1 MRNNFLKLVCVT
13 GVALIALASCSSK
26 YPGFKKTK
34 DGMYY
39 KFHVQNSDSALA
51 KKDEI
56 LTLFLKYSY
65 RAKNSSK
72 DSTIFTSKGEMM
84 LPLGPSEYKGDIFT
98 GLAMMHKGDSASFM
112 INADSFFLKTARM
125 PQRPPFID
133 SNSMLRFDV
142 RLINHQTKEAMEKV
156 MAKKRQDAMAK
167 EPARIAKYLK
177 DNNVTAQPTKDGLY
191 VIESV
196 KGKGPKPGPKDYL
209 KVNYSVSTIEGKLF
223 YSSFKNPEPHVM
235 QMEGQF
241 ETPGLKEGLSLLSK
255 GSRANLVLPSKL
267 AFGEGNNSVEPYTP
281 LLYDVQLVDV
291 VSKAQYDKE
300 AAQKA
305 KDASALADKAKTQEP
320 VILQKYLSDNKITV
334 KPTPTGLYYVELKKG
349 TGTMA
354 AKGKKVKVQY
364 EGKLMNGMIFD
375 SSKKSGKPFEFV
387 LGQNQVIPGWDEG
400 IAKMSIGGKAKLI
413 IPSSLG
419 YGAQANQAIPA
430 YSTLVFEVEL
440 LDVK

>member
-1 MRNNFLKLVCVT
+1 MRNNFLKLAFMT
-13 GVALIALASCSSK
+13 GIALIAFASCSSK

-34 DGMYY
+34 DGVYY
-39 KFHVQNSDSALA
+39 KFLVQNSDSALA

-65 RAKNSSK
+65 K
-72 DSTIFTSKGEMM
+72 DSTIFASKGEMM
-84 LPLGPSEYKGDIFT
+84 LPLGPSEYKGDIFAA
-98 GLAMMHKGDSASFM
+98 LAMMHKGDSASFM
-112 INADSFFLKTARM
+112 INADSFFMKTARM

-133 SNSMLRFDV
+133 SNSMLKFDIRMV
-142 RLINHQTKEAMEKV
+142 NHQSKEVMEKI
-156 MAKKRQDAMAK
+156 MAKKKQIAMDK
-167 EPARIAKYLK
+167 EPARIETYLK
-177 DNNVTAQPTKDGLY
+177 ANNVTVQPTKDGLY
-191 VIESV
+191 VIEDL

-223 YSSFKNPEPHVM
+223 YSSFKDPEPHVM

-241 ETPGLKEGLSLLSK
+241 ETAGLKEGLSLLNK
-255 GSRANLVLPSKL
+255 GSKAHLILPSKL

-281 LLYDVQLVDV
+281 LLYEVQLVDV
-291 VSKAQYDKE
+291 LSKAQYDKE

-305 KDASALADKAKTQEP
+305 KDAAALAEKAKTQEP

-334 KPTPTGLYYVELKKG
+334 KPTPTGLYYIELKKG
-349 TGTMA
+349 TGAKA
-354 AKGKKVKVQY
+354 AKGKTVKVQY
-364 EGKLMNGMIFD
+364 EGKLMNGTIFD

-387 LGQNQVIPGWDEG
+387 LGKNQVIPGWDEG
-400 IAKMSIGGKAKLI
+400 ISKMNVGGKARLI

-419 YGAQANQAIPA
+419 YGAQANQVIPA
-430 YSTLVFEVEL
+430 YSSLVFEVEL

>member
-1 MRNNFLKLVCVT
+1 MRNNFLKLAFLT
-13 GVALIALASCSSK
+13 GIALIAFASCSSK

-39 KFHVQNSDSALA
+39 KFHVQNSDSSLA

-56 LTLFLKYSY
+56 LSLFLKYSY
-65 RAKNSSK
+65 K
-72 DSTIFTSKGEMM
+72 DSTIFSSKGEMM
-84 LPLGPSEYKGDIFT
+84 LPLGPSEYKGDIFA
-98 GLAMMHKGDSASFM
+98 GLSMMHSGDSASFM
-112 INADSFFLKTARM
+112 INADSFFMKTARM

-156 MAKKRQDAMAK
+156 MAKKRQEAMAK

-177 DNNVTAQPTKDGLY
+177 DNNVTVQPTKDGLY

-255 GSRANLVLPSKL
+255 GSRAHLVLPSIL
-267 AFGEGNNSVEPYTP
+267 AFGQGNNSVEPYTP

-300 AAQKA
+300 AAQKT
-305 KDASALADKAKTQEP
+305 KDRSE
-320 VILQKYLSDNKITV
+320 
-334 KPTPTGLYYVELKKG
+334 ER
-349 TGTMA
+349 
-354 AKGKKVKVQY
+354 
-364 EGKLMNGMIFD
+364 
-375 SSKKSGKPFEFV
+375 
-387 LGQNQVIPGWDEG
+387 
-400 IAKMSIGGKAKLI
+400 
-413 IPSSLG
+413 
-419 YGAQANQAIPA
+419 
-430 YSTLVFEVEL
+430 
-440 LDVK
+440 

>member
-1 MRNNFLKLVCVT
+1 MRNNFLKLAFVT
-13 GVALIALASCSSK
+13 GIALIAFASCSSK

-39 KFHVQNSDSALA
+39 KFHVQNSDSTLA

-65 RAKNSSK
+65 K
-72 DSTIFTSKGEMM
+72 DSTIFASKGEMM
-84 LPLGPSEYKGDIFT
+84 LPLGPSEYKGDIFAA
-98 GLAMMHKGDSASFM
+98 LAMMHKGDSASFM
-112 INADSFFLKTARM
+112 INADSFFMKTARM

-133 SNSMLRFDV
+133 SNSMLKFDV
-142 RLINHQTKEAMEKV
+142 RMVNHQSKDVIEKI
-156 MAKKRQDAMAK
+156 MAKKKQIAMEK
-167 EPARIAKYLK
+167 EPARIAAYLK
-177 DNNVTAQPTKDGLY
+177 ANNVTVQPTKDGLY
-191 VIESV
+191 VVEDV

-209 KVNYSVSTIEGKLF
+209 KVHYSVSTIEGKLF

-241 ETPGLKEGLSLLSK
+241 ETAGLKEGLSLLNK
-255 GSRANLVLPSKL
+255 GSKAHLILPSKL

-281 LLYDVQLVDV
+281 LLYEVQLVDV
-291 VSKAQYDKE
+291 QSKASYDKE

-305 KDASALADKAKTQEP
+305 KDAAALAEKAKTQEP
-320 VILQKYLSDNKITV
+320 IILQKYISDNKITV
-334 KPTPTGLYYVELKKG
+334 KPTPTGLYYIELKKG
-349 TGTMA
+349 TGA
-354 AKGKKVKVQY
+354 KAVKGKKVKVQY
-364 EGKLMNGMIFD
+364 VGKLMNGTIFD
-375 SSKKSGKPFEFV
+375 TSKKTGKPFEFV

-400 IAKMSIGGKAKLI
+400 ISKMNVGGKAQLI

-419 YGAQANQAIPA
+419 YGAQANQVIPA
-430 YSTLVFEVEL
+430 YSSLVFEVEL

>member
-1 MRNNFLKLVCVT
+1 MKNNFFKLAIVT
-13 GVALIALASCSSK
+13 GIALIAFASCSSK

-39 KFHVQNSDSALA
+39 KFHVQNSDSSLA

-65 RAKNSSK
+65 K
-72 DSTIFTSKGEMM
+72 DSTIFSSKGEMM

-98 GLAMMHKGDSASFM
+98 ALAMMHTGDSTSFM
-112 INADSFFLKTARM
+112 INADSFFMKTARM

-142 RLINHQTKEAMEKV
+142 RLIKHQSKEAMEKV

-167 EPARIAKYLK
+167 EPERIAKYVTA
-177 DNNVTAQPTKDGLY
+177 NNVTVKPTADGLY
-191 VIESV
+191 VIEDV

-209 KVNYSVSTIEGKLF
+209 KVHYSVSTIEGKEY

-235 QMEGQF
+235 QMDGQF
-241 ETPGLKEGLSLLSK
+241 ETAGLKEGLSLLNK
-255 GSRANLVLPSKL
+255 GSKAHLILPSKL

-281 LLYDVQLVDV
+281 LLYIVELVDV
-291 VSKAQYDKE
+291 ISKAQYDKE
-300 AAQKA
+300 VAQRA
-305 KDASALADKAKTQEP
+305 KDATANAEKAKTQEP
-320 VILQKYLSDNKITV
+320 IILQKYLSDNKITV
-334 KPTPTGLYYVELKKG
+334 KPTPTGLYYIELKKG
-349 TGTMA
+349 TGVRA
-354 AKGKKVKVQY
+354 SKGKKVKVHY
-364 EGKLMNGMIFD
+364 EGKLTNGTMFD
-375 SSKKSGKPFEFV
+375 SSQKTGKPFEFV
-387 LGQNQVIPGWDEG
+387 LGQGQVIPGWDEG
-400 IAKMSIGGKAKLI
+400 IAKMSVGGKAKLI

-419 YGAQANQAIPA
+419 YGAQGNQAIPA
-430 YSTLVFEVEL
+430 YSPLVFEVEL

>member
-1 MRNNFLKLVCVT
+1 LYYNFIVENKD
-13 GVALIALASCSSK
+13 S
-26 YPGFKKTK
+26 TK
-34 DGMYY
+34 A
-39 KFHVQNSDSALA
+39 QQ
-51 KKDEI
+51 DEI
-56 LTLFLKYSY
+56 LSLRLRYFY
-65 RAKNSSK
+65 K
-72 DSTIFTSKGEMM
+72 DSIIFDSKGNMM
-84 LPLGPSEYKGDIFT
+84 LPLTLSESKGDIFE
-98 GLAMMHKGDSASFM
+98 GLAMMHSGDSASFM
-112 INADSFFLKTARM
+112 IDADSFFMKTAKM
-125 PQRPPFID
+125 PQRPSFID

-142 RLINHQTKEAMEKV
+142 RLINHQTKEAVGKV
-156 MAKKRQDAMAK
+156 MAEKRQDAMAK

-177 DNNVTAQPTKDGLY
+177 DNNVTVQPTNDGLY

-196 KGKGPKPGPKDYL
+196 KGIGPKPGPKDYL
-209 KVNYSVSTIEGKLF
+209 KVHYSVSTIEGKLF

-255 GSRANLVLPSKL
+255 GSRANLVLPSQL

-281 LLYDVQLVDV
+281 LLYDIQLVDI
-291 VSKAQYDKE
+291 VSKEQYDTE

-305 KDASALADKAKTQEP
+305 KDDATLAGEAKTQEP
-320 VILQKYLSDNKITV
+320 IVLQKYLSDNQINV

-349 TGTMA
+349 TGAMA
-354 AKGKKVKVQY
+354 AKGMKVKVHY
-364 EGKLMNGMIFD
+364 EGKLMNGTMFD
-375 SSKKSGKPFEFV
+375 SSRKAGKPFEFV

-400 IAKMSIGGKAKLI
+400 IAKMAVGGKATLI

-430 YSTLVFEVEL
+430 YSTMVFEVEL

>member
-1 MRNNFLKLVCVT
+1 MKNNFLKLVCVT
-13 GVALIALASCSSK
+13 GIALIAFASCSSK

-39 KFHVQNSDSALA
+39 KFHVLNSDSTLA

-65 RAKNSSK
+65 RPKNSQK
-72 DSTIFTSKGEMM
+72 DSVIFASKGEMM
-84 LPLGPSEYKGDIFT
+84 LPLGPSEYKGDIFA

-112 INADSFFLKTARM
+112 INADSFFIKTARM

-133 SNSMLRFDV
+133 SNSMLKFDV

-167 EPARIAKYLK
+167 EPARIEKYLK
-177 DNNVTAQPTKDGLY
+177 DNNITVQPTKDGLY
-191 VIESV
+191 VV
-196 KGKGPKPGPKDYL
+196 VDTKGNGPKPGPKDYL
-209 KVNYSVSTIEGKLF
+209 KVHYSVSTLEGKLF
-223 YSSFKNPEPHVM
+223 YSSFKNPEPHLM

-241 ETPGLKEGLSLLSK
+241 ETPGLKEGLSLLNK
-255 GSRANLVLPSKL
+255 GSRAHLILPSKL

-300 AAQKA
+300 VAQKA
-305 KDASALADKAKTQEP
+305 KEAAAAAEKAKTQEP
-320 VILQKYLSDNKITV
+320 IILQKYLADNKITV
-334 KPTPTGLYYVELKKG
+334 KPTPSGLYYIEIKKG
-349 TGTMA
+349 TGAMA
-354 AKGKKVKVQY
+354 TKGKKVKVQY
-364 EGKLMNGMIFD
+364 EGKLINGTIFD
-375 SSKKSGKPFEFV
+375 SSKKSGRPFEFI

-400 IAKMSIGGKAKLI
+400 IAKMSVGGKAKLI
-413 IPSSLG
+413 IPSSLA
-419 YGAQANQAIPA
+419 YGAQPNQVIPA

-440 LDVK
+440 LEVK